1 MYNITQSLL
10 GKVKNHANLTKNRKN
25 LFLLYNVCMYDYYIV
40 YISAVTSWFK
50 VLLPKLQ
57 PYLYSNG
64 GPIISAQ
71 VCFFLNLFSNLPYK
85 DIWKHIS
92 YDQKISLFLS
102 SNFTFNNTTDPASF
116 TDPAAPW

>member
-1 MYNITQSLL
+1 
-10 GKVKNHANLTKNRKN
+10 
-25 LFLLYNVCMYDYYIV
+25 MYDYYIV

-102 SNFTFNNTTDPASF
+102 SNFTFTNNTTDPASF